1 MNISTRSAWR
11 PVLSALVLA
20 AFAFAQPAMAR
31 QAASVPATGKPRI
44 AIRSIAATPAV
55 TLQAKADGSENA
67 LAQIEQGA
75 DVQFLNAIQASGRFD
90 VVARADL
97 PSILKEQDLTQS
109 GNANAMDPQ
118 AARGFQLAGARYVIT
133 VTIGN
138 FRKWWRRPSS

>member
-31 QAASVPATGKPRI
+31 QAASAPAAGKPRI

-67 LAQIEQGA
+67 LAQIEQFAKAGIL
-75 DVQFLNAIQASGRFD
+75 QIQ
-90 VVARADL
+90 L
-97 PSILKEQDLTQS
+97 LDLTRSQ
-109 GNANAMDPQ
+109 GLLC
-118 AARGFQLAGARYVIT
+118 QLGA
-133 VTIGN
+133 IGGVGL
-138 FRKWWRRPSS
+138 FDRLGASHRL